1 MRFQYNDGGRALAGY
16 KGKTGDCAVRAVA
29 IATGIPY
36 PEAYTSIAQ
45 LNSVALGKR
54 SVRHGTLKD
63 TLDGYL
69 KLLGWQWHAAPKV
82 TGRKAKASDMP
93 AGTVIARQSKHFVA
107 IIDGVPHDIFDSS
120 IKMVYGYWRKA

>member
-1 MRFQYNDGGRALAGY
+1 MYKYSDGGRALAGY

-36 PEAYTSIAQ
+36 ADAYAAIAR

-54 SVRHGTLKD
+54 SVRHGTLKE

-69 KLLGWQWHAAPKV
+69 KLLGWHWHAAPKFP
-82 TGRKAKASDMP
+82 GRKAKASDMP
-93 AGTVIARQSKHFVA
+93 VGTVIARQSKHFVA
-107 IIDGVPHDIFDSS
+107 VIDGVPNDIFDSS
-120 IKMVYGYWRKA
+120 AKMVYGYWRKA